1 MKRLTYT
8 ALAVAGVLV
17 LGVSATGCSV
27 SVRPDGMG
35 LEYNAGPFSST
46 KFDTCGS
53 GRVWH
58 GPGDKV
64 YIYPIGQRTYRFGD
78 HGDTDA
84 LKIVSKDN
92 LELTVEGVA
101 TFSLN
106 ASCKTLRKFHEEI
119 GLKYEAYEDDGW
131 AEMLRVY
138 IGAPLDRALDQVSK
152 KYKWI
157 DLYSNP
163 EVKKAWEE
171 EVGTAVAAQVNATAG
186 DNYFCSPTY
195 TDKGECG
202 AFLLTLQQPTPPE
215 NVRTSLAAAQQ
226 AVQDNQTQTNRN
238 KQIKTELEALRDLV
252 KVLGP
257 NGAILYQAIKD
268 GRIKVVPVPA
278 GGNINVTDD

>member
-1 MKRLTYT
+1 MKHLKYL
-8 ALAVAGVLV
+8 ALAASAVLV
-17 LGVSATGCSV
+17 AAVSASGCSV
-27 SVRPDGMG
+27 SVPPDRTG
-35 LEYNAGPFSST
+35 LEYNAGPLSST
-46 KFDTCGS
+46 EFDDCGD
-53 GRVWH
+53 GRIWH

-64 YIYPIGQRTYRFGD
+64 FTYPIGQRTYRFGED
-78 HGDTDA
+78 GDTDTM
-84 LKIVSKDN
+84 KVVSKDN

-106 ASCKTLRKFHEEI
+106 GACKTLRKFHEEI

-131 AEMLRVY
+131 AEMLGVY

-163 EVKKAWEE
+163 EVKKSWEE

-186 DNYFCSPTY
+186 DNYFCSPAY

-226 AVQDNQTQTNRN
+226 AVQDDQTQTNRN
-238 KQIKTELEALRDLV
+238 KQIQTELKALRDLV

-268 GRIKVVPVPA
+268 GWVKVVPVPA
-278 GGNINVTDD
+278 GGNINIAE

>member
-1 MKRLTYT
+1 VKHLKYL
-8 ALAVAGVLV
+8 ALAASAVLV
-17 LGVSATGCSV
+17 VAVSASGCSV
-27 SVRPDGMG
+27 SVPPDRTG
-35 LEYNAGPFSST
+35 LEYNAGPLSST
-46 KFDTCGS
+46 EFDDCGD
-53 GRVWH
+53 GRIWH

-64 YIYPIGQRTYRFGD
+64 FTYPIGQRTYRFGED
-78 HGDTDA
+78 GDTDTM
-84 LKIVSKDN
+84 KVVSKDN

-106 ASCKTLRKFHEEI
+106 GACRTLRKFHEEI

-131 AEMLRVY
+131 AEMLGVY

-163 EVKKAWEE
+163 EVKKSWED

-186 DNYFCSPTY
+186 DSYFCSPAY

-202 AFLLTLQQPTPPE
+202 SFLLTLQQPTPPE

-226 AVQDNQTQTNRN
+226 AVQDDQTQTNRN
-238 KQIKTELEALRDLV
+238 KQIKTELKALRDLV

-268 GRIKVVPVPA
+268 GRVKVVPVPA
-278 GGNINVTDD
+278 GGNINIAE

>member
-1 MKRLTYT
+1 MKWLKYLSIPV
-8 ALAVAGVLV
+8 ALAVIALPA
-17 LGVSATGCSV
+17 SGCSV
-27 SVRPDGMG
+27 SVPPDKAG

-46 KFDTCGS
+46 SFDACGN
-53 GRVWH
+53 GRMWH

-64 YIYPIGQRTYRFGD
+64 YTYPIGQRTYQFD
-78 HGDTDA
+78 ENGDTGA
-84 LKIVSKDN
+84 LKVVSKDN

-106 ASCKTLRKFHEEI
+106 GSCDTLRKFHEEI
-119 GLKYEAYEDDGW
+119 GLKYKAYEDEGW
-131 AEMLRVY
+131 EKMLRVY

-163 EVKKAWEE
+163 EVKKEWET
-171 EVGTAVAAQVNATAG
+171 EVGAAVAAQVNATAG
-186 DNYFCSPTY
+186 DNYFCSPAY

-202 AFLLTLQQPTPPE
+202 SFLLTLQQPVPPE
-215 NVRTSLAAAQQ
+215 NVRASLAAAQQ
-226 AVQDNQTQTNRN
+226 AVQDNQTQANRN
-238 KQIKTELEALRDLV
+238 KQIQTELKALRDLV

-278 GGNINVTDD
+278 GGNININQD